1 MNCRKFE
8 EQIYIYD
15 ELDNSEK
22 KVMDDHRKKCV
33 ACSQLAD
40 QFFGARELYVKSQL
54 IKPEPQ
60 HPFQL
65 TDRIMEQIEL
75 NKGNSFIDVL
85 AYYLDRLF
93 VRYALGALSM
103 ILIIFFVYEQK
114 DSVSRTSANITRTE
128 INKGTV
134 LDLSKFQTSYLK
146 RREIKQGN
154 HLSLYTYYKS
164 GKTQKKL

>member
-1 MNCRKFE
+1 MNCRQFE

-15 ELDNSEK
+15 ELDDSERRI
-22 KVMDDHRKKCV
+22 MDDHQKQCV
-33 ACSQLAD
+33 ACDQLAD
-40 QFFGARELYVKSQL
+40 QFFGARDLFVKSQS
-54 IKPEPQ
+54 IKPELQ

-65 TDRIMEQIEL
+65 TDRIMEQIEV
-75 NKGNSFIDVL
+75 NKGNSFMDVL

-93 VRYALGALSM
+93 VRYALSALAM
-103 ILIIFFVYEQK
+103 FLIIFFVYEQK
-114 DSVSRTSANITRTE
+114 DTVSTTSVDVTKTE

-134 LDLSKFQTSYLK
+134 LDFSKFQTSYLK

-164 GKTQKKL
+164 GKTQ